1 MPAITGADTSAG
13 GILECGAI
21 CALRRRKYICDAGV
35 QPSIVAPT
43 ASVGADETA
52 LKADKNSEYPVPA
65 VSVDAQGAEG
75 PSVTP
80 VSAPMPQSSNA
91 PAIGTASVGFTAS
104 GASVVPHTRIY
115 GPVVVQPDGG
125 IGVCVLLLP

>member
-52 LKADKNSEYPVPA
+52 LKADNV
-65 VSVDAQGAEG
+65 
-75 PSVTP
+75 
-80 VSAPMPQSSNA
+80 
-91 PAIGTASVGFTAS
+91 GT
-104 GASVVPHTRIY
+104 RQY
-115 GPVVVQPDGG
+115 GPVVANPEGG
-125 IGVCVLLLP
+125 IGVRVLLLP